1 MKNLLHLGILGM
13 WVKIINHFLD
23 NLNLLNEKCTVNI
36 SCNLLPNK
44 GLPWLSGHR
53 LQNEN

>member
-23 NLNLLNEKCTVNI
+23 NLNLLNEKYTVNI
-36 SCNLLPNK
+36 LLQLIAQQ
-44 GLPWLSGHR
+44 GVAVVERS
-53 LQNEN
+53 